1 MPAVDRNPALSR
13 RAFLRAAAGV
23 AALPFAG
30 GLLDACTGAAPVT
43 PRVSVP
49 TLPRPDRPVTW
60 PVHEDLTLADGL
72 APERGVTLKVFEW
85 RRYLSADVLRS
96 FEQKY
101 AGVRVEAT
109 SFESR
114 DEAAAKLAQPGADY
128 DVFFPTVDQIGDLV
142 GARLLRP
149 LNHSYLPNVANLWT
163 PFSASG
169 SPFYDVNLG
178 YTIPYTVFSTGIGW
192 RADLLPRTADPEAH
206 AYDAF
211 WRAGVRTKVGLYANY
226 REALGMALLRDGV
239 GDVNTVDPSVIAR
252 AADALATLA
261 RSVPLELTGEG
272 YEDLPNG
279 SLAIAQAWSGDMLSA
294 RRFGHADRLGTTAE
308 LRYLWPSGGV
318 VGCDL
323 TAVCANGRNPVLAHA
338 FLDHLL
344 DEDVALQNFSWNG
357 YQPPVNAALPQAF
370 ADPRFPYRDIVPAN
384 LRGAL
389 LSPEDFTGGR
399 MLLGLDPAG
408 DAAWQRAWGS
418 VSAATA

>member
-30 GLLDACTGAAPVT
+30 ELLAACTRAAPAT
-43 PRVSVP
+43 PSHRAP
-49 TLPRPDRPVTW
+49 PLPRPDRPVTW
-60 PVHEDLTLADGL
+60 PVTEDLAIADGL
-72 APERGVTLKVFEW
+72 APERGATLKVFEW

-96 FEQKY
+96 FERRY

-114 DEAAAKLAQPGADY
+114 DEAAARLSQPGVDF
-128 DVFFPTVDQIGDLV
+128 DVFFPTIDQIGDLV

-149 LNHSYLPNVANLWT
+149 LNHSYLLNVTNLWA

-169 SPFYDVNLG
+169 APFYDVNLG

-192 RADLLPRTADPEAH
+192 RADLLPRTADPETH

-211 WRAGVRTKVGLYANY
+211 WRAGTRTKVGLYADY

-239 GDVNTVDPSVIAR
+239 RDVNTVSATSIAR
-252 AADALATLA
+252 AASALEALAG
-261 RSVPLELTGEG
+261 SVPLELTGEG

-294 RRFGHADRLGTTAE
+294 KRFGHADRLGTTAD
-308 LRYLWPSGGV
+308 LRYLWPNGGV

-338 FLDHLL
+338 FLNHLL
-344 DEDVALQNFSWNG
+344 DENVALQNFSWNG
-357 YQPPVNAALPQAF
+357 YQPPVNAALPEAF
-370 ADPRFPYRDIVPAN
+370 ADPTFRYRGIVPAN

-389 LSPEDFTGGR
+389 LSPEDFTSGR

-408 DAAWQRAWGS
+408 DATWQRAWRS
-418 VSAATA
+418 VSAVAA